1 MSFDPKKVAERVR
14 QLEANREAQQAIVDY
29 LDEELDAKRREVS
42 RIEQTIRDVRALAAD
57 VENTKEDR
65 DGNRQAL
72 HE

>member
-57 VENTKEDR
+57 VENIKE
-65 DGNRQAL
+65 GT
-72 HE
+72 

>member
-14 QLEANREAQQAIVDY
+14 QLQSNREAQQAIVDY

-57 VENTKEDR
+57 VENTKEGR
-65 DGNRQAL
+65 VERN
-72 HE
+72 E